1 MTEFLSIILLIGMGI
16 LASNSSM
23 YFNSLHDIISTAI
36 IFFIVIRLFRFY
48 LNNKIYSQ
56 NKKALYFSFIYT
68 LTFLDGLLGVLYF
81 SHYLDDLIWLKTI
94 VEIFI
99 NLSVFI
105 AFLFIK
111 YKDIKERKEYS
122 KTYFHYQI
130 VDLVVVFILFVL
142 SILIRPALLLKYSI
156 LSITIVSLLI
166 FDLCVK
172 LYIDKKRPYWYH
184 KKVLYT
190 YFDIIIQTKRLDDIL
205 KEPLERVVSNDY
217 ILSESRYVMQFA
229 FMRAYALNEITK
241 VFYDK
246 CRQHG
251 MSNNDSIKYTALL
264 SALLMTNLMKRQF
277 DFAVMPT
284 FIVNPLQFVIRKFK
298 YKHNYKGNY

>member
-1 MTEFLSIILLIGMGI
+1 MTEFLSIILLVVMSI
-16 LASNSSM
+16 LTTHSSI

-36 IFFIVIRLFRFY
+36 TFFIVIRLFRFY

-56 NKKALYFSFIYT
+56 NKKVLYFSFIYT
-68 LTFLDGLLGVLYF
+68 LTFLDGLLGVFYF
-81 SHYLDDLIWLKTI
+81 SHYFDGLIWLKMI

-99 NLSVFI
+99 NLSVFVV
-105 AFLFIK
+105 FVFVK
-111 YKDIKERKEYS
+111 YKDIKERKDYS
-122 KTYFHYQI
+122 RTYFYYQI
-130 VDLVVVFILFVL
+130 IDLVIVFILFIL
-142 SILIRPALLLKYSI
+142 SILIRPNLLIKHSI
-156 LSITIVSLLI
+156 FSIIIISLLI
-166 FDLCVK
+166 FDLCVR
-172 LYIDKKRPYWYH
+172 LYIDKKRTYWYH

-190 YFDIIIQTKRLDDIL
+190 YFDIIIQTKKLDDIF

-217 ILSESRYVMQFA
+217 ILSESSYVMQYA
-229 FMRAYALNEITK
+229 FMRAYTLNEITK

-246 CRQHG
+246 CRQYG

-298 YKHNYKGNY
+298 YSRNYKGRY